1 MTFEID
7 AVSSLQDVYSRTEFI
22 RFFFFFFL
30 LYSQYITIPVLF
42 VFFRRDGVYPVSLQ
56 SSLLHI

>member
-22 RFFFFFFL
+22 FFFFFL

-42 VFFRRDGVYPVSLQ
+42 VFFRRDGIYPVSLQ

>member
-22 RFFFFFFL
+22 SYFFL